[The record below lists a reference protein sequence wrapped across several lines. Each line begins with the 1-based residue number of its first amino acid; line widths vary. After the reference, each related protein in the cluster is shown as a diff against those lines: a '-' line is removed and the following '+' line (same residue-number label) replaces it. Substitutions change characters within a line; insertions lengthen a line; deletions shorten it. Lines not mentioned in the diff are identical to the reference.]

1 MKTTVI
7 NLEGIESVLS
17 PAGVEK
23 QLCTH
28 PGIHKVETNFM
39 TGTATVYHD
48 ESVTLAEIKRYV
60 AECGYG
66 CSGECLPEYVCKP
79 GDPPGAVAT
88 MSHAGHATL
97 APALRSGASAGV
109 PAASSAT
116 KADAHAGHAMPAA
129 TPAPKANVQAGHQ
142 APALAP
148 TAKADEHAGQAM
160 PAAKPAKVDEH
171 AGHDMAA
178 MSPEAGETAAMV
190 HEMGH
195 GGSMNMEG
203 MVRDMRNRFLVTF
216 IIAIPVFLY
225 SPLFTDVFKIQL
237 PLPFG
242 LSNQVLSFLLAT
254 PAVLYGGWM
263 FYVGAWRG
271 LKNRTLNMAVLITLS
286 VLAGYFF
293 SVAATFL
300 FKGEVFYEAAVLLL
314 TFVLFGHW
322 MEMRARSGAS
332 QAIQALM
339 NLAPPQATVVRNG
352 QPIEVPTS
360 EVVQDDIVLI
370 RPGDKIPVDGVVVEG
385 ESTVDESMITG
396 ESLPVKKA
404 VGSTAVGATI
414 NKTGT
419 FKFRATKVG
428 ADTALAQIVK
438 LVQVAQNSK
447 APSQRLADRAAQWL
461 VAAAVI
467 IGLLTFFG
475 WYLLGGSSI
484 PSGTEKFVWALTM
497 AITVVVIAC
506 PDALGLA
513 TPTAVMVGTGLG
525 AQNGILYK
533 NATALEQA
541 AKLQAIIFD
550 KTGTLTEGK
559 PQVVEVMAVGNP
571 LSQDELLRLVASAE
585 QSSEHPLAQAI
596 VDKAKAQKLALEA
609 TAGFEAIPG
618 HGMKATVAD
627 KALLV
632 GNRKLMGDSRIELGG
647 HGEHAATLEGAGRT
661 VVYAALDGKFAG
673 LIAIAD
679 AVRPNAKLAM
689 EKLTSMGVQVAML
702 TGDNRATAERIAGE
716 LGITTVFAEVLPG
729 QKADKVKELQ
739 SQGKLVAMVGDGIND
754 APALAQA
761 DVGIA
766 IGAGTDVAME
776 AADVVLMKSD
786 PFDVIGAIT
795 LSRATLRKMHQ
806 NLGWAAGYNTIA
818 FPIAAGVFYPW
829 LGLVLRPEIAAIAMS
844 GSSLLVAIN
853 ALLLK
858 RTKLEGIKAPVQ

>member
-1 MKTTVI
+1 MKTTVV

-17 PAGVEK
+17 SAGVEK
-23 QLCTH
+23 KMCKH

-39 TGTATVYHD
+39 TGTATVHHD
-48 ESVTLAEIKRYV
+48 DAVTLAEIKQCV
-60 AECGYG
+60 TDCGYG
-66 CSGECLPEYVCKP
+66 CAGEAAPHHIVKP
-79 GDPPGAVAT
+79 GDPPMEMA
-88 MSHAGHATL
+88 HAGHAM
-97 APALRSGASAGV
+97 S
-109 PAASSAT
+109 
-116 KADAHAGHAMPAA
+116 AHAGHAMPM
-129 TPAPKANVQAGHQ
+129 
-142 APALAP
+142 P
-148 TAKADEHAGQAM
+148 TAKTDEHAGHDMGAHAGHAM
-160 PAAKPAKVDEH
+160 PMPTAKTDEH

-178 MSPEAGETAAMV
+178 MGAESGEMESMA

-195 GGSMNMEG
+195 GGGMSMEG
-203 MVRDMRNRFLVTF
+203 MVRDMRNRFFVAFLL
-216 IIAIPVFLY
+216 AIPVFLY
-225 SPLFTDVFKIQL
+225 SPLFTQYFNIQL

-242 LSNQVLSFLLAT
+242 LSNEVLSFLFAT
-254 PAVLYGGWM
+254 PAVLYGGWI
-263 FYVGAWRG
+263 FYIGAWRG
-271 LKNRTLNMAVLITLS
+271 LQNRVLNMAVLVTLS
-286 VLAGYFF
+286 VLAGYIF
-293 SVAATFL
+293 SVAATFF
-300 FKGEVFYEAAVLLL
+300 FKGEVFYEASVLLL
-314 TFVLFGHW
+314 AFVLFGHW

-339 NLAPPQATVVRNG
+339 NLAPPKATVIQDGEPVE
-352 QPIEVPTS
+352 IPTS
-360 EVVQDDIVLI
+360 DVLLDDIVLI
-370 RPGDKIPVDGVVVEG
+370 RPGDKIPVDGVVTEG
-385 ESTVDESMITG
+385 ESSVDESMLTG
-396 ESLPVKKA
+396 ESLPVKKE
-404 VGSTAVGATI
+404 VGSSVAGATI

-419 FKFRATKVG
+419 FRFRATKVG

-438 LVQVAQNSK
+438 LVQMAQNSK

-467 IGLLTFFG
+467 FGVATFFG
-475 WYLLGGSSI
+475 WYFLGGSYVPAEMS
-484 PSGTEKFVWALTM
+484 PTVWALTL

-559 PQVVEVMAVGNP
+559 PQVVEIVAVGNP
-571 LSQDELLRLVASAE
+571 LTENELLRLVASAE

-596 VDKAKAQKLALEA
+596 VDKAKAQKEKLEDA
-609 TAGFEAIPG
+609 TGFDAIPG
-618 HGMKATVAD
+618 HGMKANVAGRT
-627 KALLV
+627 LLV
-632 GNRKLMGDSRIELGG
+632 GNRKLMRDNKIAMTDYEARGD
-647 HGEHAATLEGAGRT
+647 ALEGAGRT
-661 VVYAALDGKFAG
+661 VVYAAADGKFAG
-673 LIAIAD
+673 MIAIAD
-679 AVRPNAKLAM
+679 AVRANAKLAV
-689 EKLTSMGVQVAML
+689 EKLTKMGVQVAML

-776 AADVVLMKSD
+776 TADVVLMKSD

-795 LSRATLRKMHQ
+795 LSRATLHKMHQ
-806 NLGWAAGYNTIA
+806 NLWWAAGYNTIA
-818 FPIAAGVFYPW
+818 FPIAAGLFYPAF
-829 LGLVLRPEIAAIAMS
+829 GLVLRPEIAALSMS

-853 ALLLK
+853 ALMLK
-858 RTKLEGIKAPVQ
+858 NTKLEGIKAKV

>member
-1 MKTTVI
+1 
-7 NLEGIESVLS
+7 
-17 PAGVEK
+17 
-23 QLCTH
+23 
-28 PGIHKVETNFM
+28 
-39 TGTATVYHD
+39 
-48 ESVTLAEIKRYV
+48 
-60 AECGYG
+60 
-66 CSGECLPEYVCKP
+66 
-79 GDPPGAVAT
+79 
-88 MSHAGHATL
+88 
-97 APALRSGASAGV
+97 
-109 PAASSAT
+109 
-116 KADAHAGHAMPAA
+116 MPAA
-129 TPAPKANVQAGHQ
+129 RLSPPADVHSGHEKAAEGGVPG
-142 APALAP
+142 
-148 TAKADEHAGQAM
+148 EG
-160 PAAKPAKVDEH
+160 E
-171 AGHDMAA
+171 MASMA
-178 MSPEAGETAAMV
+178 

-195 GGSMNMEG
+195 GAGMSMEG
-203 MVRDMRNRFLVTF
+203 MLQDMRNRFLVSF
-216 IIAIPVFLY
+216 LLAIPVFLY
-225 SPLFTDVFKIQL
+225 SPLFTDTFGIQL

-242 LSNQVLSFLLAT
+242 LSNEVLSFLLAT
-254 PAVLYGGWM
+254 PAVFYGGWV

-271 LKNRTLNMAVLITLS
+271 LKNKILNMSVLVSLS
-286 VLAGYFF
+286 VLAGYLF

-300 FKGEVFYEAAVLLL
+300 FEGEVFYEAATLLL
-314 TFVLFGHW
+314 AFVLFGHW

-339 NLAPPQATVVRNG
+339 KLTPPKATVIRAGEQVE
-352 QPIEVPTS
+352 IPTA
-360 EVVQDDIVLI
+360 EVVLEDIVLI
-370 RPGDKIPVDGVVVEG
+370 RPGDKIPVDGVVIEG
-385 ESTVDESMITG
+385 ESSVDESMITG

-404 VGSTAVGATI
+404 AGSNVVGATI

-438 LVQVAQNSK
+438 LVQIAQNSK

-467 IGLLTFFG
+467 FGLATFFG
-475 WYLLGGSSI
+475 WYFLGGAAI
-484 PSGTEKFVWALTM
+484 PEDMDKFVWALTM

-541 AKLQAIIFD
+541 AKLQAVIFD

-559 PQVVEVMAVGNP
+559 PQVVEVMAAGNP
-571 LSQDELLRLVASAE
+571 LNQDALMRLVASAE
-585 QSSEHPLAQAI
+585 QSSEHPLAQAVI
-596 VDKAKAQKLALEA
+596 DKARSQNLALEDVD
-609 TAGFEAIPG
+609 GFEAIPG
-618 HGMKATVAD
+618 HGLKANVSG
-627 KALLV
+627 KSLLV
-632 GNRKLMGDSRIELGG
+632 GNRKLMKDNNIELDG
-647 HGEHAATLEGAGRT
+647 HGEHAASLEGAGRT
-661 VVYAALDGKFAG
+661 VIYAAIDGKFAG

-679 AVRPNAKLAM
+679 AVRLTAKIAV
-689 EKLTSMGVQVAML
+689 EKLNAMGVQVAML

-716 LGITTVFAEVLPG
+716 LGIQTVFAEVLPG

-776 AADVVLMKSD
+776 TADVVLMKSD

-806 NLGWAAGYNTIA
+806 NLWWAAGYNTIA
-818 FPIAAGVFYPW
+818 FPIAAGLFYPAF
-829 LGLVLRPEIAAIAMS
+829 GLILRPEIAAISMS

-858 RTKLEGIKAPVQ
+858 RHRLEGIKDN

>member
-7 NLEGIESVLS
+7 YLAGIETPLAS
-17 PAGVEK
+17 AGVEK
-23 QLCTH
+23 KMCKH

-48 ESVTLAEIKRYV
+48 DSVTLGEIKQCV
-60 AECGYG
+60 ADCGYG
-66 CSGECLPEYVCKP
+66 CAGEAVPENLVKP
-79 GDPPGAVAT
+79 GDPP
-88 MSHAGHATL
+88 
-97 APALRSGASAGV
+97 
-109 PAASSAT
+109 AASMAH
-116 KADAHAGHAMPAA
+116 ADHTMPPSSLPPSPLGRGVGGEGQHAGHAMPAA
-129 TPAPKANVQAGHQ
+129 
-142 APALAP
+142 
-148 TAKADEHAGQAM
+148 
-160 PAAKPAKVDEH
+160 KPDEH
-171 AGHDMAA
+171 AGHDMSA
-178 MSPEAGETAAMV
+178 MGAEAGEMDSMA

-195 GGSMNMEG
+195 GGGMNMEG
-203 MVRDMRNRFLVTF
+203 MVRDMRNRFYVTF
-216 IIAIPVFLY
+216 LLAIPVFLY

-242 LSNQVLSFLLAT
+242 LSNEILSFLLAT
-254 PAVLYGGWM
+254 PAILYGGWI
-263 FYVGAWRG
+263 FYIGAWRG
-271 LKNRTLNMAVLITLS
+271 LQNRVLNMAVLVTLS
-286 VLAGYFF
+286 VLAGYIF
-293 SVAATFL
+293 SVAATF
-300 FKGEVFYEAAVLLL
+300 FFEAEVFYEAAVLLL
-314 TFVLFGHW
+314 AFVLFGHW

-339 NLAPPQATVVRNG
+339 NLAPPKATVIRNG
-352 QPIEVPTS
+352 EPLEISTS
-360 EVVQDDIVLI
+360 DVLLDDIVLI
-370 RPGDKIPVDGVVVEG
+370 RPGDKIPVDGLVIEG
-385 ESTVDESMITG
+385 GSSVDESMLTG
-396 ESLPVKKA
+396 ESLPVKKE
-404 VGSTAVGATI
+404 VGSAVAGATI

-438 LVQVAQNSK
+438 LVQMAQNSK

-467 IGLLTFFG
+467 FGVATFFG
-475 WYLLGGSSI
+475 WYFFGGAYVPAEMSPI
-484 PSGTEKFVWALTM
+484 VWALTL

-559 PQVVEVMAVGNP
+559 PQVVEIVASGNP
-571 LSQDELLRLVASAE
+571 LTEDELLRLVASAE

-596 VDKAKAQKLALEA
+596 VDKAKAQNQKLEDA
-609 TAGFEAIPG
+609 TGFDAIPG
-618 HGMKATVAD
+618 HGMKANVAG
-627 KALLV
+627 KNLLA
-632 GNRKLMGDSRIELGG
+632 GNRKLMRDNNIAMDGYEARGVE
-647 HGEHAATLEGAGRT
+647 LEGAGRT
-661 VVYAALDGKFAG
+661 VVYAAADGKFAG
-673 LIAIAD
+673 MIAIAD
-679 AVRPNAKLAM
+679 AVRPNAKLAV
-689 EKLTSMGVQVAML
+689 EKLTKMGVQVAML
-702 TGDNRATAERIAGE
+702 TGDNRATAERIASE

-776 AADVVLMKSD
+776 TADVVLMKSD

-806 NLGWAAGYNTIA
+806 NLWWAAGYNTIA
-818 FPIAAGVFYPW
+818 FPIAAGLFYPAF
-829 LGLVLRPEIAAIAMS
+829 GLILRPEIAAISMS
-844 GSSLLVAIN
+844 GSSLLVAVN
-853 ALLLK
+853 ALMLK
-858 RTKLEGIKAPVQ
+858 NTKLEGIKARN

>member
-23 QLCTH
+23 QLCTQ

-48 ESVTLAEIKRYV
+48 ESVTLADIKRYV

-66 CSGECLPEYVCKP
+66 CSGECLPEHVCKP
-79 GDPPGAVAT
+79 GDPPMATT
-88 MSHAGHATL
+88 MSHMGHAMPAVESAEHAAHDVHAHAGHAT
-97 APALRSGASAGV
+97 PSVVPSPSVSTAG
-109 PAASSAT
+109 PTT

-129 TPAPKANVQAGHQ
+129 
-142 APALAP
+142 
-148 TAKADEHAGQAM
+148 
-160 PAAKPAKVDEH
+160 KPATVDEH
-171 AGHDMAA
+171 ARHDMGEMAA
-178 MSPEAGETAAMV
+178 MA

-225 SPLFTDVFKIQL
+225 SPLFTDVFKIKL

-254 PAVLYGGWM
+254 PAVLYGGWV

-271 LKNRTLNMAVLITLS
+271 LKNRTLNMAVLVTLS

-339 NLAPPQATVVRNG
+339 NLAPPQATVIRNG

-370 RPGDKIPVDGVVVEG
+370 RPGDKVPVDGVIIEG
-385 ESTVDESMITG
+385 ESSVDESMITG
-396 ESLPVKKA
+396 ESLPIKKS
-404 VGSTAVGATI
+404 VGSNVIGATI

-461 VAAAVI
+461 VAAAI
-467 IGLLTFFG
+467 IFGLATFVGWYFFG
-475 WYLLGGSSI
+475 GSAI
-484 PSGTEKFVWALTM
+484 PSNMTPFVWALTM

-550 KTGTLTEGK
+550 KTGTLTEGQ

-609 TAGFEAIPG
+609 TTGFEAIPG
-618 HGMKATVAD
+618 HGMKATVTG
-627 KALLV
+627 KMLLV
-632 GNRKLMGDSRIELGG
+632 GNRKLMRDNQIELNG
-647 HGEHAATLEGAGRT
+647 HGEHAASLEGAGRT
-661 VVYAALDGKFAG
+661 VVYAAINGQFAG

-679 AVRPNAKLAM
+679 AVRPNAKLAV

-716 LGITTVFAEVLPG
+716 LGIKTVFAEVLPG

-739 SQGKLVAMVGDGIND
+739 SQGKFVAMVGDGIND

-806 NLGWAAGYNTIA
+806 NLWWAAGYNTIA
-818 FPIAAGVFYPW
+818 FPIAAGLFYPW
-829 LGLVLRPEIAAIAMS
+829 FGLVLRPEIAAISMS

-858 RTKLEGIKAPVQ
+858 RTKLEGIKAQ

>member
-23 QLCTH
+23 QLCTQ
-28 PGIHKVETNFM
+28 PGIHQVETNFM

-66 CSGECLPEYVCKP
+66 CSGECLPEHVCQP
-79 GDPPGAVAT
+79 ADPPAAAAT
-88 MSHAGHATL
+88 MSHAGHAT
-97 APALRSGASAGV
+97 PALARAAGASV
-109 PAASSAT
+109 PAAPSAT

-129 TPAPKANVQAGHQ
+129 TPAPKTAVQAGHDT
-142 APALAP
+142 PALASGAGVP
-148 TAKADEHAGQAM
+148 AAKPAKADEHAG
-160 PAAKPAKVDEH
+160 
-171 AGHDMAA
+171 HDTLALAPGASVAA
-178 MSPEAGETAAMV
+178 MSAESGQMTAMA

-203 MVRDMRNRFLVTF
+203 MVRDMRNRFLIAF
-216 IIAIPVFLY
+216 ILAIPIFLY
-225 SPLFTDVFKIQL
+225 SPLFTEYFKIQL
-237 PLPFG
+237 PTPFG
-242 LSNQVLSFLLAT
+242 LSNNVLSFILTT
-254 PAVLYGGWM
+254 PAVLYGGWV
-263 FYVGAWRG
+263 FYIGAWRG
-271 LKNRTLNMAVLITLS
+271 LKNRTLNMAVLVSLS
-286 VLAGYFF
+286 VLAGYLF

-300 FKGEVFYEAAVLLL
+300 FKGEVFYEAAALLL

-339 NLAPPQATVVRNG
+339 NLAPPQATVIRNG

-385 ESTVDESMITG
+385 ESSVDESMITG

-475 WYLLGGSSI
+475 WYLLGGSII
-484 PSGTEKFVWALTM
+484 PSGTDKFVWALTM

-559 PQVVEVMAVGNP
+559 PQVVEIMAVGNP

-596 VDKAKAQKLALEA
+596 VDKAKAQKLTLEA
-609 TAGFEAIPG
+609 TTGFEAIPG
-618 HGMKATVAD
+618 HGMKATVAG

-632 GNRKLMGDSRIELGG
+632 GNRKLMGDNQIELGG

-679 AVRPNAKLAM
+679 AVRPNAKLAV

-702 TGDNRATAERIAGE
+702 TGDNRATAERIASE
-716 LGITTVFAEVLPG
+716 LGIKTVFAEVLPG

-739 SQGKLVAMVGDGIND
+739 AQGKFVAMVGDGIND

-818 FPIAAGVFYPW
+818 FPIAAGLLYPW
-829 LGLVLRPEIAAIAMS
+829 FGLVLRPEIAALSMS

-858 RTKLEGIKAPVQ
+858 RTKLEGIKAKTP

>member
-1 MKTTVI
+1 MPDIEVFEIPNSSQSTIRIEETMKTTVI
-7 NLEGIESVLS
+7 QLAGIETPLAS
-17 PAGVEK
+17 AGVEK
-23 QLCTH
+23 KMCQH
-28 PGIHKVETNFM
+28 HGIHKVETNFM

-48 ESVTLAEIKRYV
+48 DSVSLAEIKQCV
-60 AECGYG
+60 ADCGYG
-66 CSGECLPEYVCKP
+66 CAGEAAPANLVKA
-79 GDPPGAVAT
+79 GDPPAAS
-88 MSHAGHATL
+88 MAHAGHDMA
-97 APALRSGASAGV
+97 
-109 PAASSAT
+109 
-116 KADAHAGHAMPAA
+116 AHAGHAMPAA
-129 TPAPKANVQAGHQ
+129 
-142 APALAP
+142 
-148 TAKADEHAGQAM
+148 KADEHAGHVM
-160 PAAKPAKVDEH
+160 PATKADEH
-171 AGHDMAA
+171 AAHDMSA
-178 MSPEAGETAAMV
+178 MDAEGGEMDAMA

-195 GGSMNMEG
+195 GGGMNMEG
-203 MVRDMRNRFLVTF
+203 MVRDMRNRFFVTF
-216 IIAIPVFLY
+216 LLAIPVFLY

-242 LSNQVLSFLLAT
+242 LSNEVVSFLLAT
-254 PAVLYGGWM
+254 PAVFYGGWI
-263 FYVGAWRG
+263 FYIGAWRG
-271 LKNRTLNMAVLITLS
+271 LQNRVLNMAVLVTLS
-286 VLAGYFF
+286 VLAGYIF

-300 FKGEVFYEAAVLLL
+300 FQGEVFYEAAVLLL
-314 TFVLFGHW
+314 AFVLFGHW

-339 NLAPPQATVVRNG
+339 NLAPPKATVIRNG
-352 QPIEVPTS
+352 EPLEISTS
-360 EVVQDDIVLI
+360 DVLLDDIVLI
-370 RPGDKIPVDGVVVEG
+370 RPGDKIPVDGVVTEG
-385 ESTVDESMITG
+385 GSSVDESMLTG
-396 ESLPVKKA
+396 ESLPVKKE
-404 VGSTAVGATI
+404 VGSAVAGATI

-438 LVQVAQNSK
+438 LVQMAQNSK

-461 VAAAVI
+461 VAAAIVF
-467 IGLLTFFG
+467 GLATFFG
-475 WYLLGGSSI
+475 WYFFGGAYVPAGMS
-484 PSGTEKFVWALTM
+484 PTVWALTL

-559 PQVVEVMAVGNP
+559 PQVVEIVAVGNP
-571 LSQDELLRLVASAE
+571 LTQDELLQLVASAE

-596 VDKAKAQKLALEA
+596 VDKAKAQNQKLEDA
-609 TAGFEAIPG
+609 TGFDAIPG
-618 HGMKATVAD
+618 HGMKAKVAG
-627 KALLV
+627 KTLLV
-632 GNRKLMGDSRIELGG
+632 GNRKLMRDNNIAMNEYEERGD
-647 HGEHAATLEGAGRT
+647 TLEGAGRT
-661 VVYAALDGKFAG
+661 VVYAAADGKFAG
-673 LIAIAD
+673 MLAIAD
-679 AVRPNAKLAM
+679 AVRPNAKLAV
-689 EKLTSMGVQVAML
+689 EKLTKMGVQVAML

-716 LGITTVFAEVLPG
+716 LGITTVFAEVLPS

-776 AADVVLMKSD
+776 TADVVLMKSD

-806 NLGWAAGYNTIA
+806 NLWWAAGYNTIA
-818 FPIAAGVFYPW
+818 FPIAAGLFYPVF
-829 LGLVLRPEIAAIAMS
+829 GLVLRPEIAALSMS

-853 ALLLK
+853 ALMLK
-858 RTKLEGIKAPVQ
+858 NTKLEGIKARPE

>member
-7 NLEGIESVLS
+7 RLEGIESVLS
-17 PAGVEK
+17 PAGVENHM
-23 QLCTH
+23 CTL
-28 PGIHKVETNFM
+28 PGIQKVETNFM

-48 ESVTLAEIKRYV
+48 DPVTLAEIKQCV
-60 AECGYG
+60 ADCGYA
-66 CSGECLPEYVCKP
+66 CTGECLPENLAKP
-79 GDPPGAVAT
+79 GDPPEAMVAT
-88 MSHAGHATL
+88 MDHTMHA
-97 APALRSGASAGV
+97 
-109 PAASSAT
+109 
-116 KADAHAGHAMPAA
+116 AHAGHVMPVTKEAAAPHADHDMSAQSGHPMPEAMP
-129 TPAPKANVQAGHQ
+129 
-142 APALAP
+142 
-148 TAKADEHAGQAM
+148 E
-160 PAAKPAKVDEH
+160 AKVDVH
-171 AGHDMAA
+171 AGHEMTAEAGEMAA
-178 MSPEAGETAAMV
+178 MT

-195 GGSMNMEG
+195 GGGMDMEG
-203 MVRDMRNRFLVTF
+203 MVRNMRNRFLVSF

-225 SPLFTDVFKIQL
+225 SPLFTDTFGIKL
-237 PLPFG
+237 PVPFG
-242 LSNQVLSFLLAT
+242 LSNAVFSFLLAT
-254 PAVLYGGWM
+254 PAILYGGWV

-271 LKNRTLNMAVLITLS
+271 LKNGVLNMAVLVSLS

-300 FKGEVFYEAAVLLL
+300 FTGEVFYEAAVLLL

-339 NLAPPQATVVRNG
+339 NLAPPMATVIRGG
-352 QPIEVPTS
+352 QPVEIPSS

-370 RPGDKIPVDGVVVEG
+370 RPRDKVPVDGVMIEG
-385 ESTVDESMITG
+385 ESSVDESMITG
-396 ESLPVKKA
+396 ESLPVKKTL
-404 VGSTAVGATI
+404 GSNVIGATM

-419 FKFRATKVG
+419 FRFRATKVG

-438 LVQVAQNSK
+438 LVQIAQNSK

-461 VAAAVI
+461 VAAAVLF
-467 IGLLTFFG
+467 GLLTFFG
-475 WYLLGGSSI
+475 WYFLGEAAI
-484 PSGTEKFVWALTM
+484 PADTTKFIWALTM

-559 PQVVEVMAVGNP
+559 PQVVEIMAAGNLSGVFPGSPERVEGP
-571 LSQDELLRLVASAE
+571 LTQNELLRFVASAE
-585 QSSEHPLAQAI
+585 QSSEHPLAQA
-596 VDKAKAQKLALEA
+596 VVEKAKALNLAIESVK
-609 TAGFEAIPG
+609 GFEAIPG
-618 HGMKATVAD
+618 HGLKATVAG
-627 KALLV
+627 KTLLV
-632 GNRKLMGDSRIELGG
+632 GNRKLMKDNSIALDG

-661 VVYAALDGKFAG
+661 VIYAAIDGKYAG

-679 AVRPNAKLAM
+679 AVRANAKVAV
-689 EKLTSMGVQVAML
+689 EKLTAMGVQVAML
-702 TGDNRATAERIAGE
+702 TGDNRATAERIASE
-716 LGITTVFAEVLPG
+716 LGIQTVFAEVLPG

-776 AADVVLMKSD
+776 TADVVLMKSD

-806 NLGWAAGYNTIA
+806 NLWWAAGYNTIA
-818 FPIAAGVFYPW
+818 FPIAAGLFYPAF
-829 LGLVLRPEIAAIAMS
+829 GLVLRPEIAALSMS
-844 GSSLLVAIN
+844 GSSLLVAAN

-858 RTKLEGIKAPVQ
+858 RTRLEGITAKGLN